1 MSFRMHLKF
10 ATRLLTPLLLVIS
23 GWWSITAQE
32 FALPSAP
39 NSVKF
44 AAIGDAGTGDPPQYD
59 IANQMTR
66 FHAKF
71 PFDRVI
77 MLGDNIYGGQGP
89 QDLVKKFS
97 QPYKALLD
105 MGVKF
110 YASLGNHD
118 GTEQS
123 LYKPFNMGG
132 RRYYTYKKG
141 KTQFFALDSSYLSPE
156 QLSWLEKEL
165 QNSTADWK
173 IPYFHHPL
181 YSSAI
186 KHGSDLEVRKVLEPL
201 FLQYGVQVVFSGHD
215 HVYERMKPQKGVAYF
230 VEGAAG
236 QLRKGNLKNGT
247 SLTAIGYD
255 QDLSFILIEI
265 AGNTLSFQTVSR
277 TGRIVDSGLV
287 TRAGPID

>member
-1 MSFRMHLKF
+1 METLRH
-10 ATRLLTPLLLVIS
+10 T
-23 GWWSITAQE
+23 
-32 FALPSAP
+32 
-39 NSVKF
+39 
-44 AAIGDAGTGDPPQYD
+44 
-59 IANQMTR
+59 
-66 FHAKF
+66 F
-71 PFDRVI
+71 PFDFVI
-77 MLGDNIYGGQGP
+77 TLGDNIYGGNSAS
-89 QDLVKKFS
+89 DFLTKFEL
-97 QPYKALLD
+97 PYKALLD
-105 MGVKF
+105 AGVKF

-123 LYKPFNMGG
+123 LLQTVQHG
-132 RRYYTYKKG
+132 RPAVLHVQEGQDAILRVG
-141 KTQFFALDSSYLSPE
+141 QQLPESRAAVLAREGIAELNGRLEDPLFPPSALFVRP
-156 QLSWLEKEL
+156 QTW
-165 QNSTADWK
+165 
-173 IPYFHHPL
+173 I
-181 YSSAI
+181 
-186 KHGSDLEVRKVLEPL
+186 DLEVRKVLEPL

-215 HVYERMKPQKGVAYF
+215 HVYERMKPQKGVSYF

>member
-1 MSFRMHLKF
+1 VRRFFLCLALIATAAALPAQQLTLPRQPGSIQFAVIGDMGTGRRPQYEL
-10 ATRLLTPLLLVIS
+10 ATRMEMLRHT
-23 GWWSITAQE
+23 
-32 FALPSAP
+32 
-39 NSVKF
+39 
-44 AAIGDAGTGDPPQYD
+44 
-59 IANQMTR
+59 
-66 FHAKF
+66 F
-71 PFDRVI
+71 PFDFVI
-77 MLGDNIYGGQGP
+77 TLGDNIYGGSGP
-89 QDLVKKFS
+89 NDFLTKFEL
-97 QPYKALLD
+97 PYKALLD
-105 MGVKF
+105 AGVKF

-118 GTEQS
+118 GIEES

-165 QNSTADWK
+165 RNSTADWK

-181 YSSAI
+181 YSSAL